1 LTLNIPLSFP
11 ENIIK
16 KIDEDRRDVN
26 RSRYV
31 VRLIEQAYNH
41 SHCQIKNDTMAKTPL
56 NDFGK

>member
-1 LTLNIPLSFP
+1 LALNITLSFP

-31 VRLIEQAYNH
+31 VRLIEQAYSH
-41 SHCQIKNDTMAKTPL
+41 SNCQIVNNTKVPSK
-56 NDFGK
+56 DFGK